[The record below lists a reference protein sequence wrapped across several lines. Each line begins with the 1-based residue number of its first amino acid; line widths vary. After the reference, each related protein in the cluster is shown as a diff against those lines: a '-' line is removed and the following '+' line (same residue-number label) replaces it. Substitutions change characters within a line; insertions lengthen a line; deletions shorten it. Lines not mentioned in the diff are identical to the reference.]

1 MREDSQNSYSFGNIQ
16 NVGETELSK
25 EKILCF
31 IGERFHIWFS
41 YIYIYMYIYIYIYI
55 SAEKSQQITNDSI
68 LI

>member
-41 YIYIYMYIYIYIYI
+41 YIYIYI

>member
-41 YIYIYMYIYIYIYI
+41 YIYIYIYI

>member
-16 NVGETELSK
+16 NVGETELST

-41 YIYIYMYIYIYIYI
+41 YIYIYVYIYIYI
-55 SAEKSQQITNDSI
+55 SAEKSQEVTNDSI

>member
-31 IGERFHIWFS
+31 IGERFHIWFF
-41 YIYIYMYIYIYIYI
+41 IYIYIYI
-55 SAEKSQQITNDSI
+55 SAEKSQQITDDSI